1 MTKTTDFF
9 INNNLSSKND
19 FYRRCFHLY
28 KLISL
33 FYVKYYVVIIQA
45 MKSFHYQ
52 MHPLIMMNSLTIP
65 KGYTLVVKWVWFVK
79 PMEMGLKFSK
89 IKG

>member
-1 MTKTTDFF
+1 M
-9 INNNLSSKND
+9 
-19 FYRRCFHLY
+19 
-28 KLISL
+28 
-33 FYVKYYVVIIQA
+33 VIIQA

-65 KGYTLVVKWVWFVK
+65 KGYTLVVEWVWFVK